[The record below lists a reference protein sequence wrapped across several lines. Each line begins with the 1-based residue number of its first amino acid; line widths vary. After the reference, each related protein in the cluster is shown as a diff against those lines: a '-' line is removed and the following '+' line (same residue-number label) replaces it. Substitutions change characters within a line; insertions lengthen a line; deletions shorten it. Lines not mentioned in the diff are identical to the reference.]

1 MEYFDYAGTSP
12 LNMKIFKEI
21 YETNDFMI
29 YLEILLL
36 FIILELELK
45 ILNSAREM
53 VSNVLKCAPEEIIF
67 TSGGSESDNMALFG
81 IMYSRDKKYEGKM
94 SLL

>member
-1 MEYFDYAGTSP
+1 
-12 LNMKIFKEI
+12 
-21 YETNDFMI
+21 
-29 YLEILLL
+29 
-36 FIILELELK
+36 
-45 ILNSAREM
+45 M

>member
-21 YETNDFMI
+21 YETNDFYDI
-29 YLEILLL
+29 FGNPSSVHNFGIRDK
-36 FIILELELK
+36 K

-67 TSGGSESDNMALFG
+67 TSGATE
-81 IMYSRDKKYEGKM
+81 
-94 SLL
+94 